1 MINTTAFKTA
11 TVPGAAVTGRAE
23 NRPPERVYID
33 FAHHLP
39 GRPRLKAASFKRN
52 ARAIVKARRALAGI
66 DGVTSVAASLC
77 TGSLLVRY
85 DPNIVSA
92 GDLVKVL
99 AEHGYVTAPVA
110 TPGQN
115 ADGQGGDGWVAH
127 LIGAILRLLADAL
140 VERATVALIAA
151 LI

>member
-11 TVPGAAVTGRAE
+11 TAPGAGWAE
-23 NRPPERVYID
+23 NHPLERVYIE

-39 GRPRLKAASFKRN
+39 GRLRVKSASFKRN
-52 ARAIVKARRALAGI
+52 ARAIVKARRAFTGI

-77 TGSLLVRY
+77 TGSVLVRY
-85 DPNIVSA
+85 DPNILSA
-92 GDLVKVL
+92 GNLVKVL
-99 AEHGYVTAPVA
+99 AERGYVTAPVD

-115 ADGQGGDGWVAH
+115 ADGQGGDGWAPH
-127 LIGAILRLLADAL
+127 LIGGILRLLADAL